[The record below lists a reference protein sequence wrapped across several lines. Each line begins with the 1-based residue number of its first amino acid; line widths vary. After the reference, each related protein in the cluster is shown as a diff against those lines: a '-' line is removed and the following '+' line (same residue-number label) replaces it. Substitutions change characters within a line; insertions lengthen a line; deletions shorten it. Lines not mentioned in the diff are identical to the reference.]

1 MKKIYLYWML
11 LLTFSIQSQ
20 TLTLSEQAKVSVLT
34 CGTTSELYALFG
46 HTGIR
51 IADPKYGID
60 MVYNYGAF
68 DFNTPDFY
76 TKFIKGDLLYFIGV
90 DDYEDFVGNYVY
102 DKRSVSEQF
111 LNITPLQ
118 KQKIYE
124 ELKNSFGTE
133 AAFYQYK
140 FIDKN
145 CTTLAAELIERNT
158 NIKLN
163 LNIPDQSLNYRTQL
177 NAYLETH
184 FWEQLGINLAFGFK
198 TDTAFDH
205 VFLPVQLMQS
215 ISSTQINKQP
225 LTSKTLEVFKSNATQ
240 SDKNTSQLVALVF
253 VLALLSFGSYQYP
266 WVRTVTLVVFGLFGF
281 FLLALGW
288 YSHHAEVSNNYNTL
302 LISPLFLGIAWYTV
316 SKKYKKARLL
326 VLICGATAVVHLL
339 ISFYVGSFKVL
350 WPLTVF
356 VVSLLITSYMKINRK
371 VKYRKHKKAQ

>member
-158 NIKLN
+158 NITLN
-163 LNIPDQSLNYRTQL
+163 KDFPEENKTYRRQL
-177 NAYLETH
+177 NTYLKTH
-184 FWEQLGINLAFGFK
+184 FWEQLGINLAFGPK
-198 TDTAFDH
+198 TDETFNH
-205 VFLPVQLMQS
+205 VYLPQQLLLS
-215 ISSTQINKQP
+215 IENTVIEGKP
-225 LTSKTLEVFKSNATQ
+225 LTDKTLVIFKSESEQT
-240 SDKNTSQLVALVF
+240 TSTAPQLVALLF
-253 VLALLSFGSYQYP
+253 VLAVLAFGATKYKGIRLLNYTILGAFGI
-266 WVRTVTLVVFGLFGF
+266 
-281 FLLALGW
+281 FLLGLGW
-288 YSHHAEVSNNYNTL
+288 YSQHAEVSNNYNTL
-302 LISPLFLGIAWYTV
+302 LVSPLYLLLGWYEWKHMHKKQLQIVVICAITALVHLGISIYN
-316 SKKYKKARLL
+316 
-326 VLICGATAVVHLL
+326 
-339 ISFYVGSFKVL
+339 GSIAVL
-350 WPLTVF
+350 WPLTLFVF
-356 VVSLLITSYMKINRK
+356 VLLYNAYRIA
-371 VKYRKHKKAQ
+371 VKNKHV